1 MSLAARDCAGGGS
14 PKVDKVKKNGRKK
27 RSNSVSDARDF
38 DEVKV
43 VVNEV
48 LMHVSFHFAQCTVES
63 IRVAV
68 LNFYDPGSINEAK
81 RILWESCVQHLP
93 PYEARCNSPVGGSA
107 HEKEVNDI
115 LLAIKDIDKK
125 ESAVMPKFV
134 AQHLDKLPRVTP
146 GEIDVVSLLERISIG
161 LYRENAIAVRVIDR
175 SAYDATSRVHANRQ
189 GKNLSYLRNGCCIY
203 YLRPSGSAHL

>member
-1 MSLAARDCAGGGS
+1 M
-14 PKVDKVKKNGRKK
+14 DKVKKNVRKK

-48 LMHVSFHFAQCTVES
+48 LTYVSFHFAQCTVES
-63 IRVAV
+63 IRVAI

-81 RILWESCVQHLP
+81 RISWESCVQHLP
-93 PYEARCNSPVGGSA
+93 PPPYEARRSSPVGGSA

-115 LLAIKDIDKK
+115 LFAIKDIDKK

-146 GEIDVVSLLERISIG
+146 GEIDVVSLLERISM
-161 LYRENAIAVRVIDR
+161 LEK
-175 SAYDATSRVHANRQ
+175 ATQHPND
-189 GKNLSYLRNGCCIY
+189 
-203 YLRPSGSAHL
+203 